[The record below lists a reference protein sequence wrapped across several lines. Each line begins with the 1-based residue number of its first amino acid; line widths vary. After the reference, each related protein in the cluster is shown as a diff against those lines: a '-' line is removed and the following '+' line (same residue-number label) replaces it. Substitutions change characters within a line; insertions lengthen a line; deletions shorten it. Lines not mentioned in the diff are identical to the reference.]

1 MCRYFILWSYYDFTR
16 RHDLTWIVA
25 LLYILQL
32 YAEPCQGALLT
43 SASVHVSRGGSPILQ
58 QLVSVLKSITVA
70 ASTNVKR
77 FLLFQVE
84 PATFSLHY
92 LEIIYRDWKSV

>member
-1 MCRYFILWSYYDFTR
+1 MCRYFILCSYYDFTR
-16 RHDLTWIVA
+16 QHDLILIVA

-32 YAEPCQGALLT
+32 YAELCQCALLT

-58 QLVSVLKSITVA
+58 QLVSLPMSITVA
-70 ASTNVKR
+70 ASTNVKK

-84 PATFSLHY
+84 PATFSWHY
-92 LEIIYRDWKSV
+92 LEIIYRDRKSV